1 MRLRTTLAAAALAA
15 APVLAVTAP
24 AIAAPP
30 AAAPDVSP
38 SVTYSEQG
46 TCHNGSGASGPCS
59 THITIQSNPNNV
71 GIAAWQQCGSNALQ
85 FGGWHFNAG
94 STSNTANCTSGI
106 VTSAGYEYP
115 KTNPHL
121 VFCYFL
127 GNNRN
132 GSC

>member
-1 MRLRTTLAAAALAA
+1 M
-15 APVLAVTAP
+15 
-24 AIAAPP
+24 
-30 AAAPDVSP
+30 
-38 SVTYSEQG
+38 
-46 TCHNGSGASGPCS
+46 
-59 THITIQSNPNNV
+59 